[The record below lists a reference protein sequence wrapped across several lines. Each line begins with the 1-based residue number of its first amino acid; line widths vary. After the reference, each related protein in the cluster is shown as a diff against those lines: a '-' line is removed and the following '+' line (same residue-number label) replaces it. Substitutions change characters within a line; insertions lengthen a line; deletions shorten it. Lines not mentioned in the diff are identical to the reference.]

1 MNITYLNEMDIPKDW
16 PANAIECQLENIM
29 LQLDN
34 FNKKPNYKNREV
46 LISLVTDYDL
56 NQRPAL
62 GLFRT
67 TKYEIGC
74 INAIFMEA
82 NWEWLEW
89 VWMGKWYRLYTN

>member
-1 MNITYLNEMDIPKDW
+1 
-16 PANAIECQLENIM
+16 M

-82 NWEWLEW
+82 N
-89 VWMGKWYRLYTN
+89 